1 MKIAITSF
9 LFTLFMILTSCG
21 GGGGAVDIVVSQA
34 NIKSMA
40 VNLIATIFPPMI
52 VSDGNN

>member
-9 LFTLFMILTSCG
+9 LLTLFMMLTSCG
-21 GGGGAVDIVVSQA
+21 GGGGAVDIVASQA
-34 NIKSMA
+34 SIKSMA
-40 VNLIATIFPPMI
+40 INLMTTIFPPMI